1 MILDSKSRIVD
12 NTFTKEGRYF
22 IMQGSEPS
30 SFSPRSLASPYFSD
44 EGFSLGADSC
54 FFAEMLNT
62 QGVPNEIVT
71 NEGPVTSTRKLW
83 ARVTKIRNSTTGQTT
98 ANLPDFSGA
107 WQTITTV
114 ENYTPNFFDLIRS
127 VVSGTYDTREAT
139 WTLGSLQ
146 SISGTSI
153 SINGNG
159 RESKHIWKTY
169 NSQDIREG
177 EEILRPDILAQQEF
191 SQYVN
196 GLFLP
201 PVVTDANGN
210 DVPLKNTPISN
221 FQCNRLS
228 SRTIRNRLV
237 ESEKEFIEIETFPQ
251 NFPSDQNLN
260 SKWIPVE
267 RRKFDLK
274 YGDSIYTIQ
283 TAQALE
289 VIRFD
294 RNLYFIGKLVPVKMP
309 QRPEIT
315 TKAFLRIFTII
326 FEDGT

>member
-1 MILDSKSRIVD
+1 MLLDSKSRIVD

-22 IMQGSEPS
+22 IMQGSEPH
-30 SFSPRSLASPYFSD
+30 SFSPKSLASPYFSH

-62 QGVPNEIVT
+62 QGVPNDIVT

-83 ARVTKIRNSTTGQTT
+83 ARVTKIENISTGEIT
-98 ANLPDFSGA
+98 NLPDFSGA
-107 WQTITTV
+107 WEPITTV
-114 ENYTPNFFDLIRS
+114 EDHNVNFFDLIRS
-127 VVSGTYDTREAT
+127 VVSGTYDNREAT

-153 SINGNG
+153 SINGQG
-159 RESKHIWKTY
+159 RESKHIWTTY
-169 NSQDIREG
+169 KNESIREG
-177 EEILRPDILAQQEF
+177 EEIVRPDILAQQEF

-196 GLFLP
+196 GLCLP
-201 PVVTDANGN
+201 PVVTDPSGN
-210 DVPLKNTPISN
+210 DVPLKNSPVSN

-237 ESEKEFIEIETFPQ
+237 ESEKEFIEIETYPI
-251 NFPSDQNLN
+251 NFPTDQNLQ
-260 SKWIPVE
+260 SRWIPVE
-267 RRKFDLK
+267 RRKFNLK

-283 TAQALE
+283 TAQALDI
-289 VIRFD
+289 IRFD
-294 RNLYFIGKLVPVKMP
+294 RNLYFIGKLVPVKML
-309 QRPEIT
+309 QRPEVT